1 LVSSS
6 PATTADSYFYHS
18 DHLGSSSLITNKD
31 GYLVQNIQYVPF
43 GEVFVEERNA
53 SWSTPFK
60 FNGKEQDEETG
71 LCYYGARYYDPRT
84 SVWISADP
92 LAERFPNTSSY
103 LYCFANP
110 VKFIDP
116 NVDLKQMGGAGKI
129 YQDTY
134 IYALSKGLNVKGAV
148 ISPALTQ
155 GPGVE
160 TGEKFL
166 EDNYKQGDMVIIY
179 GYSYGGDNAVSL
191 AESVKKSGIT
201 INLLV
206 TIDSSDGPLRGITV
220 DTSIPDNVETAVNFF
235 QTVASGN
242 ISKYLP
248 RNGDNNNSSEDSSTD
263 GTSNSPGSRGFPITS
278 EGKAKIKN
286 TVIQGE
292 SVTHGNIQTKAQK
305 IIETTI
311 NKAIDNYDEL

>member
-1 LVSSS
+1 
-6 PATTADSYFYHS
+6 
-18 DHLGSSSLITNKD
+18 
-31 GYLVQNIQYVPF
+31 
-43 GEVFVEERNA
+43 
-53 SWSTPFK
+53 
-60 FNGKEQDEETG
+60 
-71 LCYYGARYYDPRT
+71 
-84 SVWISADP
+84 VWISADP

-110 VKFIDP
+110 VKFIDPNGQAGEDSKVLLVFYHGGPDGNGKVYP